1 MKEDILEQSV
11 AQKILRSVLYHYGLT
26 VSDLM
31 SKLNLSGTTM
41 LYDINSG
48 KTKST
53 SKKFVDLLKG
63 LYPELNEV
71 YLRTGRGEMLITPS
85 AEIKKEEPPTNDMS
99 GVLLHLVSVIH
110 EQSQL
115 ISELNK
121 KVSALTLQV
130 ASLQPQPVRPYL
142 FNENESSAFAADD
155 SKPENQ

>member
-1 MKEDILEQSV
+1 MNEDNLEHSV
-11 AQKILRSVLYHYGLT
+11 AQNVLNAVLSYYGF
-26 VSDLM
+26 DLM
-31 SKLNLSGTTM
+31 M
-41 LYDINSG
+41 LFDRIGKEYRSRIYDIRKG
-48 KTKST
+48 KTKMM
-53 SKKFVDLLKG
+53 SKPIINALKKVW
-63 LYPELNEV
+63 PDLNEG

-130 ASLQPQPVRPYL
+130 AAMQPQPVRPYL
-142 FNENESSAFAADD
+142 FNENEPSAFAADD